1 MIKENESLE
10 FRYKKADE
18 SKIILEEIKH
28 NDSMSKKH
36 KIMRETLNYVQH
48 ILILTLIRLSFFRVI
63 FKGSQF
69 DPPLLHI
76 SGKTN
81 IILV

>member
-1 MIKENESLE
+1 MKQ
-10 FRYKKADE
+10 
-18 SKIILEEIKH
+18 KIILEEIKH
-28 NDSMSKKH
+28 NDLMSKKH
-36 KIMRETLNYVQH
+36 KIMRKTLNCVQH
-48 ILILTLIRLSFFRVI
+48 ILILTLIRLSFLRVV

-69 DPPLLHI
+69 DPPLLDI